1 MIDKERINYI
11 HLFNKNTGKYPNI
24 RDQTI
29 CRIYSYSY
37 KFPIGDS
44 MVIEKKGY
52 QFLPIHTKEKSKK
65 CEKCWNNKMLE

>member
-29 CRIYSYSY
+29 CGIYSYSY
-37 KFPIGDS
+37 KFPIKG
-44 MVIEKKGY
+44 KK
-52 QFLPIHTKEKSKK
+52 
-65 CEKCWNNKMLE
+65 